1 MSLVQEIKNGSFLE
15 TVGTTSA
22 KKEKANGG
30 QLDKEDFL
38 KLLVAEMQYQ
48 DPLEPQSNTDYV
60 AQLATFTQVEASEN
74 MVGTMEQMQAN
85 DLIGKTVIMKTT
97 SSATGDTNYVTG
109 TVDSVV
115 KEGQNVYL
123 QIAGNLYNID
133 DLDTVADPEY
143 MTAVT
148 MSNTF
153 RDLVAALPKANDVNL
168 GHEAQIESIRHIY
181 DGLTDYQKAMINQ
194 EDLKAFSEVENR
206 LKALQALRDAI
217 ANDAEN
223 KTDKVNKV
231 DETEE
236 IDEEEEIDDDEVDE

>member
-1 MSLVQEIKNGSFLE
+1 MSLVQEIKNGQMLE
-15 TVGTTSA
+15 TQGTTSA

-74 MVGTMEQMQAN
+74 MVGTMENMQAN

-97 SSATGDTNYVTG
+97 NSQTGDTNYVTG

-115 KEGQNVYL
+115 KEGANIYL
-123 QIAGNLYNID
+123 QIGGSLYNLD
-133 DLDTVADPEY
+133 DLDTIADSDY
-143 MTAVT
+143 MMAVT

-153 RDLVAALPKANDVNL
+153 KDLVAKLPSATYVTL
-168 GHEAQIESIRHIY
+168 GDEAQINSIRAIY
-181 DGLTDYQKAMINQ
+181 DDLNDYQRGLIDQDDYRKFVEI
-194 EDLKAFSEVENR
+194 ENR
-206 LKALQALRDAI
+206 LKALIALRDAVQ
-217 ANDAEN
+217 ADADKEN
-223 KTDKVNKV
+223 AAAEEKKDADTKA
-231 DETEE
+231 ETE
-236 IDEEEEIDDDEVDE
+236 